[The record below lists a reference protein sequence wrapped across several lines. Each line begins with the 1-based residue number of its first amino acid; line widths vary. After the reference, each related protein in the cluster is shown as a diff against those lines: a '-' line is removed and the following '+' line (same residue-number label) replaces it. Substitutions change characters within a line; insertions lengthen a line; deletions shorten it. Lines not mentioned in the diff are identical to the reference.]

1 MATPRNQP
9 VMPTLLLGC
18 TRALLGCC
26 VAATLA
32 PVSPLAAQAAP
43 DSARLPTVVI
53 TADRMPRR
61 LSVTTSTV
69 TVLDGEALRAAGVT
83 HVLDALRSVPGVS
96 IARAGSI
103 GAQTSLFMRGGESDY
118 VRVLV
123 DGVAMNDPGGA
134 IDLGAITLDNVE
146 RVEVLRGPASVLYGS
161 DAVAGV
167 IQIFTR
173 QARAPL
179 EASISLR
186 AGTYATSVA
195 DGSIGM
201 RHRLG
206 SATLGVAHHASDGML
221 AFNNQYRNDIV
232 SLLGESSALS
242 RTRAQFSL
250 RHSDN
255 SFHYPT
261 DGAGR
266 VVDRNASRAER
277 RLSSNLEVT
286 RSFGARVEGV
296 VSLGALE
303 VHGRTTDLSDGV
315 ADTLGFFSYR
325 SVGVVRRR
333 NADARLIVHP
343 LAGQSMSVGVEY
355 GAERQRSADSS
366 NYDVSR
372 NHFAAS
378 RITRALYAQWV
389 GDAGRAS
396 YSLGARYDD
405 NDAYG
410 VFRTARVGAAYR
422 LWTGAR
428 ARGAVGA
435 GFKAPTFFETF
446 STAFSVGNQALRPER
461 SRAWEAS
468 IEQQLAGG
476 RVGVS
481 VTYFDQR
488 FRDLIQYTY
497 RSPLE
502 PNYFNVAA
510 ASSRGLEVEARGDAS
525 RGVTLWGNVTALRT
539 RVDNAGFQSGAG
551 ATFVNGGRLLRRP
564 PLTLTA
570 GALFSRLPRTRL
582 DLAVTRVGSRDDRNF
597 ASFPAKPVVLSS
609 YSRVDLGGDFT
620 PRFGQGFWRSTAI
633 TLRVENVLAAD
644 YQDIANFAAPGR
656 VILAGLRLG
665 TMR

>member
-1 MATPRNQP
+1 MTS
-9 VMPTLLLGC
+9 TLLLRC
-18 TRALLGCC
+18 VRALVGGCA
-26 VAATLA
+26 VAPLV
-32 PVSPLAAQAAP
+32 PLFPLAAQAAP
-43 DSARLPTVVI
+43 DTTRLPSVVV

-61 LSVTTSTV
+61 LSSTTSTV
-69 TVLDGEALRAAGVT
+69 TVLDGELLRAAGVT
-83 HVLDALRSVPGVS
+83 HLLDALRGVPGVS
-96 IARAGSI
+96 IARTGSN
-103 GAQTSLFMRGGESDY
+103 GAQTSLFMRGGETDY

-179 EASISLR
+179 NARISLR

-201 RHRLG
+201 RSRLG
-206 SATLGVAHHASDGML
+206 SATLGVAHHESEGML
-221 AFNNQYRNDIV
+221 AFNNQYRNDVV
-232 SLLGESSALS
+232 SLLGESTALT
-242 RTRAQFSL
+242 RTRANFSL

-255 SFHYPT
+255 AFNYPT

-266 VVDRNASRAER
+266 VVDRNAGRAER

-286 RSFGARVEGV
+286 RAFGARVEGV
-296 VSLGALE
+296 ISLGALE
-303 VHGRTTDLSDGV
+303 VHGRSTDLSDGP

-333 NADARLIVHP
+333 NADARLIVRP

-355 GAERQRSADSS
+355 GVERQRSADSS

-372 NHFAAS
+372 NRFAAS
-378 RITRALYAQWV
+378 RITRAAYAQWV

-410 VFRTARVGAAYR
+410 VFRTARVSAAYR
-422 LWTGAR
+422 LWGGGRVRSAI
-428 ARGAVGA
+428 GG

-446 STAFSVGNQALRPER
+446 STAFSVGNQTLRPER
-461 SRAWEAS
+461 SRAWEVG
-468 IEQQLAGG
+468 IEQQLADS
-476 RVGVS
+476 RVGI
-481 VTYFDQR
+481 TATFFDQR

-497 RSPLE
+497 RSPSE

-510 ASSRGLEVEARGDAS
+510 ASSRGLEVEARGDAL

-564 PLTLTA
+564 PLTLA
-570 GALFSRLPRTRL
+570 LGALFSRIPRTRI
-582 DLAVTRVGSRDDRNF
+582 DFAVTRVGTRDDRDF
-597 ASFPAKPVVLSS
+597 SGFPAKPVVLPA
-609 YSRVDLGGDFT
+609 YSRVDVGGDFT
-620 PRFGQGFWRSTAI
+620 PGFGQGFWRFTAV
-633 TLRVENVLAAD
+633 TLRVENGLAAD
-644 YQDIANFAAPGR
+644 YQDIANFSAPGR
-656 VILAGLRLG
+656 VILVGLRLG
-665 TMR
+665 TLR